1 MIGIF
6 GKKNIIRK
14 KLNSFKIGD
23 YCINSHGIIS
33 CITNIHND
41 RIIMKSITIGHETYA
56 HNTEVTKLNKYPINR
71 FKPFDKVLV
80 RNNTDHFWN
89 IEFFSKYNN
98 LYSNFEFFGLNN
110 TYEQCVPYNEETKH
124 LLGTK
129 QKAPEFYINWE
140 EE

>member
-1 MIGIF
+1 
-6 GKKNIIRK
+6 
-14 KLNSFKIGD
+14 
-23 YCINSHGIIS
+23 
-33 CITNIHND
+33 
-41 RIIMKSITIGHETYA
+41 MKSITIGHETYA